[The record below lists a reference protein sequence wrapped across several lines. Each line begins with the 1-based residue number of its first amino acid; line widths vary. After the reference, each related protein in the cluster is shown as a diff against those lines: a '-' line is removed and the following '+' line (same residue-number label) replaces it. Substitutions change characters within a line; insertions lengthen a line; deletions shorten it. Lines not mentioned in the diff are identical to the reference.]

1 MNPFSVALW
10 ILILLCKIQV
20 FIIYSYSLIYK
31 LSNGEKKCCH
41 AKVLSNLIFII
52 QYMILNLLNLN
63 YFLAALQAINI
74 IIT

>member
-31 LSNGEKKCCH
+31 LSNGEKN
-41 AKVLSNLIFII
+41 VVM
-52 QYMILNLLNLN
+52 QRY
-63 YFLAALQAINI
+63 
-74 IIT
+74 